1 MLHGHRTVMLSVE
14 HVENVR
20 GSCMCVLL
28 PSVHWDERIWQ
39 VSAVLCREGR
49 IDLGCFIELKF
60 LLQSETRGRRIGQE
74 HFHEL
79 PAPLYT
85 VTTLIIVV
93 PIVEGCSSCIESI
106 CRTTCSVSVSSNKY
120 SNSEKVVMKK
130 VSHYSRWVR
139 MITHCHHL
147 IYFWEFNLPISSLQF
162 NSNIWAFCSLFRA
175 KHITLLTFDMCKP
188 IENILFLRYIFLRH
202 IC

>member
-1 MLHGHRTVMLSVE
+1 MLRGHRTVMLSVE

-28 PSVHWDERIWQ
+28 PSVHWYERIWQ

-85 VTTLIIVV
+85 VTTFIIVV
-93 PIVEGCSSCIESI
+93 PIVEGCSSCIEPI
-106 CRTTCSVSVSSNKY
+106 CRTKY
-120 SNSEKVVMKK
+120 SNSDKVVMKK
-130 VSHYSRWVR
+130 VTHYSRWVR

-147 IYFWEFNLPISSLQF
+147 IYFWEFNLPISSL
-162 NSNIWAFCSLFRA
+162 
-175 KHITLLTFDMCKP
+175 LTH
-188 IENILFLRYIFLRH
+188 L
-202 IC
+202 